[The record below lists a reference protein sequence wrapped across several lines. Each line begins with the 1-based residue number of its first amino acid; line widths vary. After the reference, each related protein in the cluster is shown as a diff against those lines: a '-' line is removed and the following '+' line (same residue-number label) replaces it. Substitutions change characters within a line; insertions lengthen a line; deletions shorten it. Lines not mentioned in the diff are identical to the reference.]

1 MIKLFLL
8 GTQLYA
14 TKAVLSCHYC
24 DHVDHV
30 MTFHICQ
37 LSISV
42 KIRIFILICLTFNYN
57 TGTVLQTGPPRGGG
71 KGPKCIGGQ

>member
-8 GTQLYA
+8 ETYA
-14 TKAVLSCHYC
+14 TKAVLRCHYC
-24 DHVDHV
+24 DDVDHV
-30 MTFHICQ
+30 ITFHICQ

-42 KIRIFILICLTFNYN
+42 KTKICILICLASNYN

-71 KGPKCIGGQ
+71 KGSKCIEGNN